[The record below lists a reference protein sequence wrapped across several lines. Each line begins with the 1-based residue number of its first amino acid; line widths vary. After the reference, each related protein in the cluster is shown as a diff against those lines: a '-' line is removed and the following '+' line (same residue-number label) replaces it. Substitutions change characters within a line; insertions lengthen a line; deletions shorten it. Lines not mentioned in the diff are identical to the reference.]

1 MNAPAQDTQ
10 WHCTSVLEGHLGAV
24 YDLAPDGPDG
34 LWSVGGDGCLVRWSR
49 KQGSWDPMG
58 EARAKADE
66 ALFCV
71 DVEPDGTVVSGGA
84 SGGILTWSSGQVEFH
99 KGHDGGTFVIEGGH
113 SGGADGVLRQWG
125 SGQPVAKS
133 EARIRCI
140 LHVGG
145 ETWMGNHE
153 GEVMRVRDRKATQ
166 LHDGSL
172 RSLLDW
178 PGKSAIGSA
187 GADGRIRIWTLDGAG
202 VWTEVLSV
210 EAHKGTVYRL
220 ASSPDGH
227 RVASCSRDRSVA
239 VWNSKDMS
247 LEARLSRTG
256 SRAHLRSVNAL
267 CWLDDR
273 TLAAGGDDR
282 RILIW
287 ERKDA

>member
-1 MNAPAQDTQ
+1 MKTPAEDTS
-10 WHCTSVLEGHLGAV
+10 WHCTTVLEGHIGAI
-24 YDLAPDGPDG
+24 YDLAPDGADG

-49 KQGSWDPMG
+49 KDGQWDSMG

-71 DVEPDGTVVSGGA
+71 DVHPDGVVVSGGA
-84 SGGILTWSSGQVEFH
+84 SGGILTWSSGRVEFH
-99 KGHDGGTFVIEGGH
+99 KGHEGGTFVIKGAH
-113 SGGADGVLRQWG
+113 SGGADGVLREWENG
-125 SGQPVAKS
+125 NPVAEA

-140 LHVGG
+140 LHNAG
-145 ETWMGNHE
+145 ETWIGTHE
-153 GEVMRVRDRKATQ
+153 GVALRARDGKAVR

-172 RSLLDW
+172 RALLAW
-178 PGKSAIGSA
+178 PGKSAVGSA
-187 GADGRIRIWTLDGAG
+187 GADGRIRIWTVGEAG
-202 VWTEVLSV
+202 EWAEVLSV

-220 ASSPDGH
+220 ASSPNGR
-227 RVASCSRDRSVA
+227 RVASSSRDRSVA
-239 VWNSKDMS
+239 VWNSRDMS

-256 SRAHLRSVNAL
+256 YRSHLRSVNAL

-287 ERKDA
+287 ERGDA

>member
-1 MNAPAQDTQ
+1 MNTPAEDAQ
-10 WHCTSVLEGHLGAV
+10 WHCTTILEGHLGAV
-24 YDLAPDGPDG
+24 YDLAPDGAHR
-34 LWSVGGDGCLVRWSR
+34 LWSVGGDGCLVQWSR
-49 KQGSWDPMG
+49 ENGQWDVMG

-71 DVEPDGTVVSGGA
+71 DVQPDGTVVSGGA

-99 KGHDGGTFVIEGGH
+99 KGHEGGTFVIEGLH
-113 SGGADGVLRQWG
+113 SGGADGVLRQWDN
-125 SGQPVAKS
+125 GQPLAES

-140 LHVGG
+140 LHRAS
-145 ETWMGNHE
+145 ETWMGTHE
-153 GEVMRVRDRKATQ
+153 GAVIRVSDRKAMH

-172 RSLLDW
+172 RALLDW
-178 PGKSAIGSA
+178 PGKSAVGSA
-187 GADGRIRIWTLDGAG
+187 GADGRIRIWTVDEAG
-202 VWTEVLSV
+202 QWTEVLTV

-220 ASSPDGH
+220 ASSPDGQ
-227 RVASCSRDRSVA
+227 RVASSSRDRSVA

-247 LEARLSRTG
+247 LEARLNRTG
-256 SRAHLRSVNAL
+256 GRGHVRSVNAL

-287 ERKDA
+287 ERKGD